1 MKNLLLMSFFFA
13 VFSSM
18 AHAEPSLSLEVGP
31 TWQTRNDVRIP
42 PDTGTP
48 FSISDI
54 TSGPF
59 LRGRLYASFGWN
71 ERHEM
76 RALVAPLSVTASTTF
91 TQNVD
96 FAGQTFTTAA
106 PVEANYK
113 FNSYRLTY
121 RYLFYRGEDWQL
133 KVGFTAK
140 VRDAAITLTQGTTNA
155 RSSNVGFVPLL
166 NFAAKYQAGEDWYF
180 LFDLD
185 GLAAPQGRA
194 FDGTLQVGWQASPQY
209 DLLVGYRTV
218 EGGAKNSTVSTFAW
232 VHYLVLGATVRL

>member
-1 MKNLLLMSFFFA
+1 MDRLLCVIALLALISTEALAAF
-13 VFSSM
+13 
-18 AHAEPSLSLEVGP
+18 SLSLEAGP

-54 TSGPF
+54 ASGPF
-59 LRGRLYASFGWN
+59 LRGRLYASYGWN
-71 ERHEM
+71 ERHEL

-91 TQNVD
+91 AQNVD
-96 FAGQTFTTAA
+96 FAGQTFTTNS

-121 RYLFYRGEDWQL
+121 RYLFYRGESWQL
-133 KVGFTAK
+133 KVGFTGK
-140 VRDAAITLTQGTTNA
+140 IRDAEITLTQGTTNG

-166 NFAAKYQAGEDWYF
+166 NFAAKYQAGEDWYL

-194 FDGTLQVGWQASPQY
+194 FDGTLQVGWQAAPNY
-209 DLLVGYRTV
+209 DLSAGYRTV
-218 EGGAKNSTVSTFAW
+218 EGGARNSTVDTFAW
-232 VHYLVLGATVRL
+232 VHYLVLGATVRF

>member
-1 MKNLLLMSFFFA
+1 MKNLLLLTVFIVF
-13 VFSSM
+13 FSSS
-18 AHAEPSLSLEVGP
+18 AHAELSLSLEAGP
-31 TWQTRNDVRIP
+31 AWQTRNDVRIP

-54 TSGPF
+54 ASGPF

-76 RALVAPLSVTASTTF
+76 RALVAPLSITASTTF
-91 TQNVD
+91 AQNVD
-96 FAGQTFTTAA
+96 FAGQTFTTTA

-121 RYLFYRGEDWQL
+121 RYLFYRAEEWQL

-140 VRDAAITLTQGTTNA
+140 IRDAAITLNQGTTSA

-166 NFAAKYQAGEDWYF
+166 NFAAKYQAGEDWYL

-194 FDGTLQVGWQASPQY
+194 FDGSLQVGWQASPNY
-209 DLLVGYRTV
+209 DLSIGYRTV

-232 VHYLVLGATVRL
+232 VHYLVFGATVRF

>member
-1 MKNLLLMSFFFA
+1 MKNTLIAFALLTLISTEA
-13 VFSSM
+13 L
-18 AHAEPSLSLEVGP
+18 AEFSLSLEAGP
-31 TWQTRNDVRIP
+31 TWQTRNDVQIP
-42 PDTGTP
+42 PDTGTA

-54 TSGPF
+54 ASGPF

-71 ERHEM
+71 ERHEL

-91 TQNVD
+91 AQNVD
-96 FAGQTFTTAA
+96 FAGQTFTTTA
-106 PVEANYK
+106 PVEATYK

-121 RYLFYRGEDWQL
+121 RYLFYRGEDWQF

-140 VRDAAITLTQGTTNA
+140 IRDAAISLSQGTTNA
-155 RSSNVGFVPLL
+155 RNSNVGFVPLL
-166 NFAAKYQAGEDWYF
+166 NFAAKYQAGEDWYL

-194 FDGTLQVGWQASPQY
+194 FDGTLQVGWQVSPNY
-209 DLLVGYRTV
+209 DFSAGYRTV

-232 VHYLVLGATVRL
+232 IHYMVFGATVRF